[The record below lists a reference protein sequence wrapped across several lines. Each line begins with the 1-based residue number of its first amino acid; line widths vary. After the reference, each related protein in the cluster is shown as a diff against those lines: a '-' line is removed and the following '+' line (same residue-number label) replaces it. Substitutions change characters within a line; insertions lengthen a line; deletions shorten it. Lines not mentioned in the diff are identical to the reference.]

1 MAYKILINGFG
12 RIGKLATRLAWYDH
26 KKDFNSEAP
35 TGIWGQELEI
45 VGINDPNG
53 NIQVAKHLLEFD
65 STHGRFP
72 IKIYED
78 GKYLFLGNK
87 KVKYSNFDNLEE
99 AVSFH
104 DNIDII
110 LECSGKFKNVLSLSN
125 LFEKKIRK
133 IIEDIILIHDKAL
146 ILDCHSMSSEI
157 VDANTDIVLSNNL
170 GKSADLIITDKLKSF
185 FNNSD
190 IFSIWNIFYELQQIR
205 QRGYYGQELVI
216 KLNKYLSLPLLLF
229 SMIILSTVFT
239 IKTNYTFNNFILLGA
254 LDQGS
259 NIIDNLKTVPPGSVL
274 EYKDKKVEIKEYNKH
289 IVDGRNDSGHSFSE
303 IFKTT
308 LEDQLTA
315 EVPVNVLLSGGI
327 DSFLISYFFLK
338 TQKIIHNHKY
348 QQAQ

>member
-133 IIEDIILIHDKAL
+133 IIFSYPIKNEHVKNIYFI
-146 ILDCHSMSSEI
+146 
-157 VDANTDIVLSNNL
+157 
-170 GKSADLIITDKLKSF
+170 
-185 FNNSD
+185 FNKNS
-190 IFSIWNIFYELQQIR
+190 YR
-205 QRGYYGQELVI
+205 C
-216 KLNKYLSLPLLLF
+216 KYL
-229 SMIILSTVFT
+229 
-239 IKTNYTFNNFILLGA
+239 
-254 LDQGS
+254 
-259 NIIDNLKTVPPGSVL
+259 
-274 EYKDKKVEIKEYNKH
+274 DKHE
-289 IVDGRNDSGHSFSE
+289 
-303 IFKTT
+303 
-308 LEDQLTA
+308 
-315 EVPVNVLLSGGI
+315 
-327 DSFLISYFFLK
+327 
-338 TQKIIHNHKY
+338 
-348 QQAQ
+348 